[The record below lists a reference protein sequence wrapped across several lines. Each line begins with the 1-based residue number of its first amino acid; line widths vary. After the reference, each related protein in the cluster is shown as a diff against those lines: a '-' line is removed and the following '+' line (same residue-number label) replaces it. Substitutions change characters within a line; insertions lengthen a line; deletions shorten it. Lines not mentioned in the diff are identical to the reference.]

1 MGIRPEVVERLR
13 GGIIALP
20 TPMHQD
26 GRVDARG
33 VGHLV
38 EWLVDRGVDGI
49 FACGTTGEGPL
60 LDDEERVTVLRA
72 AVTASAG
79 RVPVVAQVG
88 GMTTAGTIATAR
100 LAAEAGADA
109 LAIMAPFYFRHSDA
123 ALIAHFAAVADAIP
137 DHPVLLYNIP
147 QNTGNPITPSVVR
160 ALLGRPNL
168 VGMKD
173 STGDPY
179 AVLLV
184 SEAAGPD
191 FRILVG
197 ADLLIPSMVAM
208 GWAGTI
214 TGPAAAAPEPYVAL
228 WGAAERGS
236 WPEVREAYQQVA
248 AVCRMLLNG
257 ASVPSIKTALD
268 LRGVIAPHVRPP
280 LRPLAES
287 EMKELRTAVERVA
300 GRLEG
305 LRPA

>member
-13 GGIIALP
+13 GVIIALP

-60 LDDEERVTVLRA
+60 
-72 AVTASAG
+72 
-79 RVPVVAQVG
+79 
-88 GMTTAGTIATAR
+88 

-184 SEAAGPD
+184 SEAAGP
-191 FRILVG
+191 
-197 ADLLIPSMVAM
+197 S
-208 GWAGTI
+208 
-214 TGPAAAAPEPYVAL
+214 
-228 WGAAERGS
+228 ERRPDHRRGDGIAR
-236 WPEVREAYQQVA
+236 V
-248 AVCRMLLNG
+248 
-257 ASVPSIKTALD
+257 
-268 LRGVIAPHVRPP
+268 LR
-280 LRPLAES
+280 
-287 EMKELRTAVERVA
+287 
-300 GRLEG
+300 
-305 LRPA
+305 